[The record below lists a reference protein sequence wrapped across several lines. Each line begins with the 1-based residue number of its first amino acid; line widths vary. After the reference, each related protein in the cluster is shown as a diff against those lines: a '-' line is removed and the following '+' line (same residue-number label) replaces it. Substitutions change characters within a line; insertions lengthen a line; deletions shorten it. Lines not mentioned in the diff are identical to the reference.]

1 MFRNL
6 RWMPMVAVLAL
17 AAGAC
22 SDNGTDPVDPGNF
35 DPVATEQAVQDLQ
48 NRLNDDSDI
57 MVSLGLV
64 SQGLGM
70 QMGASRVLPREL
82 NRAPV
87 PFSARVVQGF
97 SMSASSA
104 EPVFPPELLGLTFEW
119 NSVEG
124 QYLPTERTGAPVNG
138 MRFILYAI
146 DPLTRVPV
154 EPLVETGFL
163 DLTDEGVGDAMRV
176 GLYAESGGTALVDY
190 FIQLTYALV
199 GQSDISVTAS
209 AEGFISDGTD
219 QLDFALSQGATLLG
233 STETIEMDLVYSLS
247 LAGQNVSV
255 TLEMHGEFDFS
266 GETPLDA
273 AMVDLRVQNG
283 TEFVDFEMSLGTDN
297 TLTGVIQYNGV
308 TVVNITGT
316 EADPVFTRADGE
328 ALTLEEVAALV
339 DLFDMIEDVLDLVED
354 VFEPF
359 GGLGL

>member
-6 RWMPMVAVLAL
+6 KWMPMIAVLAL

-22 SDNGTDPVDPGNF
+22 SDNGTDPVDPGDF

-57 MVSLGLV
+57 MISLGLV

-97 SMSASSA
+97 AMSASSA

-119 NSVEG
+119 NSGEG
-124 QYLPTERTGAPVNG
+124 QYLPTERAGAPVDG

-163 DLTDEGVGDAMRV
+163 DVTDEGVGDEMRV

-190 FIQLTYALV
+190 FIALTYAVV
-199 GQSDISVTAS
+199 GQDLSVTAS

-266 GETPLDA
+266 GETPLEA
-273 AMVDLRVQNG
+273 ATVEFRVQNG

-297 TLTGVIQYNGV
+297 TLTGVIQYNGT
-308 TVVNITGT
+308 TVVNISGT

-328 ALTLEEVAALV
+328 ALTLAEVAALV
-339 DLFDMIEDVLDLVED
+339 DLFDMVDDVLDLVED
-354 VFEPF
+354 LFEPF
-359 GGLGL
+359 GGLEL